1 MSERMKLREGFMFR
15 TLLHRWRR
23 PRMRDNVR
31 RTVES
36 LYWEFVTFD
45 IVPPREQKLLKYSQ
59 KRVKWGPGIYGWG
72 LLLQRPPFVFFG
84 NSSSMTVTAP
94 SVASCM
100 RRARLGDGRRRPFLI
115 SEA

>member
-1 MSERMKLREGFMFR
+1 MFR

-23 PRMRDNVR
+23 PRMKDNVR

-59 KRVKWGPGIYGWG
+59 KRVKWGAWDIWLGI
-72 LLLQRPPFVFFG
+72 
-84 NSSSMTVTAP
+84 AP
-94 SVASCM
+94 SAAPVCVFWKQQLHDRNRPVS
-100 RRARLGDGRRRPFLI
+100 RLLYAEGEIGRRTATTILD
-115 SEA
+115 